1 MEAKISQ
8 FADDAILICSDINA
22 LKENMNVINNFS
34 ATSGLKFQNKKKTKA
49 MWIGSAKYNETKPLG
64 FESYKER
71 IKSLGINLSYKQ
83 ENNDN
88 LNFFTK
94 IYKMD
99 TKLNIWQKRGLTLFV
114 GSTML
119 VKTLGRLQISLCS
132 LYTACF

>member
-8 FADDAILICSDINA
+8 FADDAILICGDINT

-34 ATSGLKFQNKKKTKA
+34 ATSGLKFQNKKKKTKA
-49 MWIGSAKYNETKPLG
+49 MWIGSAKNNETKPLG
-64 FESYKER
+64 FEPYKER

-99 TKLNIWQKRGLTLFV
+99 TKLNIWQKKRPNFIWQHHV
-114 GSTML
+114 G
-119 VKTLGRLQISLCS
+119 
-132 LYTACF
+132 

>member
-1 MEAKISQ
+1 MIPFSSVV
-8 FADDAILICSDINA
+8 ILMP

-49 MWIGSAKYNETKPLG
+49 MWIGSAKNNETKPLG

-71 IKSLGINLSYKQ
+71 IKSLGINISYEH

-99 TKLNIWQKRGLTLFV
+99 TKLNIWQKRGLTLF

-119 VKTLGRLQISLCS
+119 VKTLGLSK
-132 LYTACF
+132 